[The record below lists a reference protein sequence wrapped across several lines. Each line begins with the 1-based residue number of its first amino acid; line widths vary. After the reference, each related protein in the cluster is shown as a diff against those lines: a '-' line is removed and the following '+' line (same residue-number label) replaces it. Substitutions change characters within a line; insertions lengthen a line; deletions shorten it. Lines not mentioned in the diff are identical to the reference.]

1 MERVGSSPP
10 PHGRIGEMKYL
21 LSNQYLVLLT
31 RIFLGLMFV
40 MVSLEKIVEPA
51 AFAQSIANYNIFSF
65 PISLVLATIV
75 PWVEL
80 ACGLCILF
88 GLFLKGSSLLLSAM
102 VTVFTLA
109 VLSALLRGLDIA
121 CGCFTQ
127 DPTVGRIGWMKIIQ
141 NLTLLALSFFLY
153 FSTSDKFSI
162 EAYLRGKPLQQ

>member
-1 MERVGSSPP
+1 
-10 PHGRIGEMKYL
+10 MKYL

-40 MVSLEKIVEPA
+40 VVSLEKIVEPA
-51 AFAQSIANYNIFSF
+51 AFAQSIANYKIFSF

-75 PWVEL
+75 PWLEL
-80 ACGLCILF
+80 VCGLCILF
-88 GLFLKGSSLLLSAM
+88 GLFLRGGSLLLSGM
-102 VTVFTLA
+102 VAVFTLA

-127 DPTVGRIGWMKIIQ
+127 DPTVGKVGWMKIIQ

-153 FSTSDKFSI
+153 FSTSDRFSV
-162 EAYLRGKPLQQ
+162 EALLRGKPLQQ